1 MRLRE
6 AEIKLQTLEGR
17 SLKDIAEKFSLSIYS
32 PKGAIRKGWIDD
44 TVETYIAGS
53 KQNKVDKDFE
63 DTELRLIQLS
73 INSKNKSLSVKS
85 YLPVSVVTEEEV
97 LKRTFMK
104 SDLYKKINSMLIGFY
119 IQDNKNKTAA
129 TFLGSKTFT
138 LSGKLLKIIK
148 DDYNLLR
155 KFVKNEG
162 LKKVSSSSNNPCK
175 FFTMKSKD
183 LKGKPR
189 RVFSINS
196 KDVFDHILSFSN
208 FEYKKVQK
216 IALELH

>member
-85 YLPVSVVTEEEV
+85 YLALSVVTEEEV
-97 LKRTFMK
+97 LKKNIYEIRF
-104 SDLYKKINSMLIGFY
+104 
-119 IQDNKNKTAA
+119 IQ
-129 TFLGSKTFT
+129 
-138 LSGKLLKIIK
+138 K
-148 DDYNLLR
+148 D
-155 KFVKNEG
+155 
-162 LKKVSSSSNNPCK
+162 
-175 FFTMKSKD
+175 
-183 LKGKPR
+183 
-189 RVFSINS
+189 
-196 KDVFDHILSFSN
+196 
-208 FEYKKVQK
+208 
-216 IALELH
+216 